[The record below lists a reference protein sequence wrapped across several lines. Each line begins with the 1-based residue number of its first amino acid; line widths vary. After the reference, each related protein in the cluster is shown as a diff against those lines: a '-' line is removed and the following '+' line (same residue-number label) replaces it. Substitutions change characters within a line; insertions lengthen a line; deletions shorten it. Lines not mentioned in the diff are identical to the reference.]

1 MRCPYQL
8 TASRIEK
15 FVCNS
20 WYLPLIT
27 TTAAGSAVTGVVWGE
42 QVAADE
48 ADPNGRTLIRLNA
61 VILSLGMFAQIF
73 CLPGLRR
80 VVRSG
85 TGALAT
91 LGLPTAHIH
100 VSAKKSLDRAAFV
113 LGAAGSIFMLVGI
126 GELAIAIILVGQES
140 LFDTVWYVVFG
151 IYTAF
156 GGSVTCM
163 GLFTTYLGA
172 ELANQSIREVTLVIE
187 RTPPSS
193 PEWAKVNTMVMT
205 LARETLPSVSNAWG
219 GMVACFIFSYALI
232 AFANFVEWLY
242 TGTFLNAFET
252 FLIMF
257 ISLLVLW
264 PFAATSSNCDRL
276 MAALNDVR
284 LKHCGD
290 ATAHL
295 QIMAVETGLKQLNL
309 NQGLGFS
316 VGGTV
321 MDKRKL
327 KQLVVGLTSAVSP
340 VFATVTALRPEG
352 TTTPL
357 RTCFLDKEQAIA
369 LQSIASTFNASC
381 MYNVT
386 VGADGLAQW

>member
-1 MRCPYQL
+1 MRL
-8 TASRIEK
+8 T
-15 FVCNS
+15 
-20 WYLPLIT
+20 
-27 TTAAGSAVTGVVWGE
+27 
-42 QVAADE
+42 QM
-48 ADPNGRTLIRLNA
+48 NGRTLIRLNA

-126 GELAIAIILVGQES
+126 GELAMAITLVGQES

-193 PEWAKVNTMVMT
+193 PEWAMKVNTMVMT

-242 TGTFLNAFET
+242 LHGDIFECLRNL
-252 FLIMF
+252 FDH
-257 ISLLVLW
+257 V
-264 PFAATSSNCDRL
+264 
-276 MAALNDVR
+276 
-284 LKHCGD
+284 
-290 ATAHL
+290 HL
-295 QIMAVETGLKQLNL
+295 TTCVVAIRCHVEQLRPPH
-309 NQGLGFS
+309 GRS
-316 VGGTV
+316 
-321 MDKRKL
+321 KRCP
-327 KQLVVGLTSAVSP
+327 AE
-340 VFATVTALRPEG
+340 ALRG
-352 TTTPL
+352 
-357 RTCFLDKEQAIA
+357 CYGSSSDYG
-369 LQSIASTFNASC
+369 C
-381 MYNVT
+381 
-386 VGADGLAQW
+386 